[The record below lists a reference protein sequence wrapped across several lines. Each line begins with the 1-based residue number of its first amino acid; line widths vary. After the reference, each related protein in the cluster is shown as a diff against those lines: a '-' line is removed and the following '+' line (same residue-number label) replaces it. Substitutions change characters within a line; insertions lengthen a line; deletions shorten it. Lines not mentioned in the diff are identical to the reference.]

1 MDACPA
7 LRSYRGIRPTLGAR
21 VYVDPQA
28 SVIGRVTL
36 GEDTSVWPMAVLRG
50 DVNTIRLGD
59 RTNVQDG
66 SVLHVTHD
74 GPFSPGG
81 LPLLIGDDV
90 TVGHHVVLH
99 ACTLGSRILVGMGAI
114 VLDGAVVEDEVII
127 GAGSVVP
134 PRKRLPART
143 LWVGNPAR
151 LLRELSGRE
160 LDQFTY
166 LSRHYVRIKDEYRG
180 AATPGS

>member
-1 MDACPA
+1 MDAFPA
-7 LRSYRGIRPTLGAR
+7 IRSYQGIRPTLGAR
-21 VYVDPQA
+21 AYVDPQA
-28 SVIGRVTL
+28 CVIGKVTL
-36 GEDTSVWPMAVLRG
+36 GADASVWPMAVLRG

-81 LPLLIGDDV
+81 LPLVLGDDV

-99 ACTLGSRILVGMGAI
+99 ACTLGNRILVGMGAV

-127 GAGSVVP
+127 GAGAVVP
-134 PRKRLPART
+134 PRKRLPSRT

-151 LLRELSGRE
+151 QVRELSARE
-160 LDQFTY
+160 LEQFVY
-166 LSRHYVRIKDEYRG
+166 LSRHYVRIKDGYLG
-180 AATPGS
+180 GLTPGS

>member
-1 MDACPA
+1 MTRA
-7 LRSYRGIRPTLGAR
+7 LHIRPYQGVEPALGAR

-28 SVIGRVTL
+28 TVIGRVTL
-36 GEDTSVWPMAVLRG
+36 GADVSIWPMAVLRG

-74 GPFSPGG
+74 GPYSPGG
-81 LPLLIGDDV
+81 LPLTLGDDV
-90 TVGHHVVLH
+90 TVGHHAVLH

-127 GAGSVVP
+127 GAGAVVP
-134 PRKRLPART
+134 PRKRLASRT
-143 LWVGNPAR
+143 LWIGNPAR
-151 LLRELSGRE
+151 QQRALSARE
-160 LDQFTY
+160 LDQFLY
-166 LSRHYVRIKDEYRG
+166 LSQHYVRIKDGYRD
-180 AATPGS
+180 ASAGS